1 MIIPL
6 QNILFLKEFIA
17 CNRCFKFTK
26 IKKQSGTSF
35 WCMFSEWFFH
45 KNVPHLIL
53 YLVSIPY
60 LFLLKIWNKMLLSS
74 YLDSS
79 CIINFK
85 IYLGSSSK
93 KNGWQGEKEE
103 KMEIQKFEYLKN
115 GKSISGE
122 IKNIF
127 YSFWRAIIWW
137 KIRICS
143 KISDTSF
150 KLWKQSW
157 SS

>member
-17 CNRCFKFTK
+17 CNHCFEFIK

-35 WCMFSEWFFH
+35 WCTFSEWFFY

-60 LFLLKIWNKMLLSS
+60 LFLLKIWNKILLSS
-74 YLDSS
+74 DLDSS
-79 CIINFK
+79 WIINFK
-85 IYLGSSSK
+85 IYLGSNSN
-93 KNGWQGEKEE
+93 KNGWQGEKE
-103 KMEIQKFEYLKN
+103 KMEIQKLEYLKN
-115 GKSISGE
+115 GKSISNE

-127 YSFWRAIIWW
+127 HSFWRAIIWW
-137 KIRICS
+137 KIRIC
-143 KISDTSF
+143 
-150 KLWKQSW
+150 
-157 SS
+157 